1 MAIEQRPAGTGV
13 ILLTFVLAGWL
24 EVLPLPQA
32 LALFRPEWVALAVVY
47 WVIALPHRVGV
58 FWGFSAGLFMDVLTG
73 ALLGQYALSYS
84 VLAWLALL
92 LYKRMRVFAPIQQSV
107 VVFAMVG
114 ASVLLAY
121 QIQGAIG
128 RAHLLPWS
136 MLLSAL
142 TSALLWRP
150 AYNLLRWVRRRFLV
164 R

>member
-1 MAIEQRPAGTGV
+1 MAIDQRPAGTGI

-24 EVLPLPQA
+24 EVLPLPHT

-73 ALLGQYALSYS
+73 ALLGQYALSYA

-92 LYKRMRVFAPIQQSV
+92 LFKRMRVFAPVQQSI
-107 VVFAMVG
+107 VVFAMIG

-136 MLLSAL
+136 MLLSAF